1 MNYNIVHENWFR
13 SLIMSEEK
21 LDRIE
26 NQLSLVLQGIGVMQ
40 QGMGAMQQDIALLKQ
55 DVGELKQDIVAMK
68 QNDNALRED
77 IVDLRNR
84 IGSIEGAIM
93 LIVRD
98 GFTPLRN
105 YADDL
110 NFELSEMQRKN
121 RLLNRR
127 VRRLE
132 RRDLTDDF
140 EY

>member
-1 MNYNIVHENWFR
+1 
-13 SLIMSEEK
+13 MSEEK
-21 LDRIE
+21 LDRIG
-26 NQLSLVLQGIGVMQ
+26 NQLSQLLQGMTVV
-40 QGMGAMQQDIALLKQ
+40 QQDVGGLKQDVGGLKQEFGVFKQDIEGLKQ
-55 DVGELKQDIVAMK
+55 DVGEIKQDIIAMK

-77 IVDLRNR
+77 IHDLQNR
-84 IGSIEGAIM
+84 INSIEGAIM

-110 NFELSEMQRKN
+110 NFELSDVQRKN

-132 RRDLTDDF
+132 RRESSDDF

>member
-1 MNYNIVHENWFR
+1 
-13 SLIMSEEK
+13 
-21 LDRIE
+21 
-26 NQLSLVLQGIGVMQ
+26 
-40 QGMGAMQQDIALLKQ
+40 
-55 DVGELKQDIVAMK
+55 MK

-77 IVDLRNR
+77 INDLRNR
-84 IGSIEGAIM
+84 INSIEGAVM

-110 NFELSEMQRKN
+110 NFELSEVQRKN

-132 RRDLTDDF
+132 RRDSNDDF

>member
-1 MNYNIVHENWFR
+1 
-13 SLIMSEEK
+13 MSEEK
-21 LDRIE
+21 LDLIQE
-26 NQLSLVLQGIGVMQ
+26 QLHQLLQGMNVMQ
-40 QGMGAMQQDIALLKQ
+40 QGMNVMQQD
-55 DVGELKQDIVAMK
+55 VSAMK

-77 IVDLRNR
+77 INDLRNR
-84 IGSIEGAIM
+84 INNIEGAVM

-110 NFELSEMQRKN
+110 NFEVSDSDVQRKN

-127 VRRLE
+127 VRCLE
-132 RRDLTDDF
+132 RRDSNDDF

>member
-1 MNYNIVHENWFR
+1 
-13 SLIMSEEK
+13 MSEEK

-26 NQLSLVLQGIGVMQ
+26 TQLSQLLQGMS
-40 QGMGAMQQDIALLKQ
+40 AMQQDVGMLKQ
-55 DVGELKQDIVAMK
+55 DVGALKQDIGAMK

-77 IVDLRNR
+77 IVDLRDRVN
-84 IGSIEGAIM
+84 SIEGAVM

-110 NFELSEMQRKN
+110 NFEVSEVQRKN

-132 RRDLTDDF
+132 RRDLSDDF